1 MTIDKR
7 KVVYQIYPK
16 SYKDTTGNGVG
27 DLRGIIE
34 KLPYLAELGIDMVW
48 LNPFYPSPQRDNGYD
63 ISDYT
68 AINPDFGTMDDFE
81 EMIEVGRQY
90 RIDFMLDMVL
100 NHCSIEHEWF
110 KKALAGIA
118 TIKISLSYVI
128 IQQIGYLNLVE
139 MLGHHLVIQGSIIFI
154 FLISLKLTLI
164 GAMPMF
170 ARNFLKL
177 SIFGV
182 IKGLKVF
189 DLM

>member
-68 AINPDFGTMDDFE
+68 AINPDFGKMDDFE

-110 KKALAGIA
+110 KKHLQEIA

>member
-110 KKALAGIA
+110 KKALAGDR
-118 TIKISLSYVI
+118 Y
-128 IQQIGYLNLVE
+128 Y
-139 MLGHHLVIQGSIIFI
+139 
-154 FLISLKLTLI
+154 
-164 GAMPMF
+164 
-170 ARNFLKL
+170 
-177 SIFGV
+177 
-182 IKGLKVF
+182 
-189 DLM
+189 